1 MLGKADSFLEKQ
13 KFVDK
18 YNEALKVINDA
29 ISLGN
34 NFADKD
40 KGKEG
45 REAREIVKSL
55 QSGLGEILQSAGS
68 MNYLEEVNND

>member
-1 MLGKADSFLEKQ
+1 MLGKVDMFLEKQ

-18 YNEALKVINDA
+18 YNEVLKSINDA

-34 NFADKD
+34 DFADKD

-55 QSGLGEILQSAGS
+55 QSGLGVILESAGS
-68 MNYLEEVNND
+68 MNYLEANND